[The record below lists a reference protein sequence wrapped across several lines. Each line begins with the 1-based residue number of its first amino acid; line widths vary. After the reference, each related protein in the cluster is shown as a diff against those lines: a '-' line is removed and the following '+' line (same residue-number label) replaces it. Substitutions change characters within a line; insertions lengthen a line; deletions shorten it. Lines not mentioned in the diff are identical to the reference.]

1 MRIAIVGA
9 GAVGRSVAR
18 DLLKHR
24 HQVLL
29 IERRRA
35 SYRPDRVPE
44 ADWMLA
50 DACEIET
57 LQNAGVQTCDVFM
70 AATADDKANLVACL
84 LAKTEF
90 GVGRVVARITN
101 PANEPLFTSAWG
113 VDVAVSTPRQMV
125 AGFEEAVTVGTIVR
139 LMTLQRSQADLLE
152 LTLPDNTA
160 LAGKPLGSVPLP
172 AGAAMLGVVRDG
184 TTIAAQHDFL
194 LQPAD
199 SLLLAVGPDV
209 RDGVARTLQAAP

>member
-1 MRIAIVGA
+1 MRVAIVGA

-29 IERRRA
+29 IERRRS

-50 DACEIET
+50 DACEIQT
-57 LQNAGVQTCDVFM
+57 LQQAGIHTCDVFM
-70 AATADDKANLVACL
+70 AATADDKANLVACM

-101 PANEPLFTSAWG
+101 PANESLFTSAWG

-125 AGFEEAVTVGTIVR
+125 AGFEEALTVGTIVR

-152 LTLPDNTA
+152 LTLPDDTA
-160 LAGKPLGSVPLP
+160 LAGRTLGSVPVP
-172 AGAAMLGVVRDG
+172 AGAAMLGVIRDG
-184 TTIAAQHDFL
+184 TTIAAQSDFAL
-194 LQPAD
+194 RPSD
-199 SLLLAVGPDV
+199 SLLLAVGPEAREDV
-209 RDGVARTLQAAP
+209 SRNLQAVR